1 MIEIELK
8 ARVGD
13 PTIVEARLNS
23 FLSFVGTV
31 EKHDEYWSIPVLSSM
46 VLTTGFRFR
55 IRHEAEKTL
64 ITFKEKTYTNTIEV
78 NREVEFGV
86 QNEAAFRKFIE
97 KMSARYIYSK
107 QKKGKKWKGEGNLL
121 AELVAVE
128 GLGNFLEVEM
138 LFEDGSKVKSES
150 VKKNLIEIIERCG
163 LSASDIEPRPYSQ
176 LLGMPK
182 Y

>member
-64 ITFKEKTYTNTIEV
+64 ITFKEKTYTTSIEV

-97 KMSARYIYSK
+97 KMSAKHLYSK
-107 QKKGKKWKGEGNLL
+107 QKKGKQWRGEGNLL

-128 GLGNFLEVEM
+128 GIGYFLEVEM
-138 LFEDGSKVKSES
+138 LFDDHIKVKPDL
-150 VKKNLIEIIERCG
+150 VKKSLIEIIERCG
-163 LSASDIEPRPYSQ
+163 LSVSDIEPRPYSQ